1 MPPIKNPLISVI
13 MSCYKSNKEHL
24 KQSIESI
31 LNQTYNN
38 FEFLIADNG
47 EDFDLKSFLNNFNDN
62 RIKYIK
68 NNPIVHPASSYD
80 NLAMLAK
87 GEYVA
92 IQDHDDISMPNRL
105 EMEKNALDAF
115 PEIQSVSGGI
125 HIFGIRKE
133 YNDCPIMSP
142 EKLKEELIFCQP
154 IRQPTWMKRKNFCEQ
169 YKYDPNWMIYDY
181 EFWSRTREIPHF
193 IIGFKLLDYRKSI
206 SNTGKQ
212 RSQNIRNE
220 HRLIVQRNLKE
231 LGIIAPIEL
240 CEMLDPFNHSKHSF
254 EFIEIFKKNKDKL
267 LVHISEE
274 LYNKKLEEI
283 IKKTI

>member
-1 MPPIKNPLISVI
+1 MISVI
-13 MSCYKSNKEHL
+13 MSCHCSNKEHL
-24 KQSIESI
+24 KESI
-31 LNQTYNN
+31 ISVLNQSYSD
-38 FEFLIADNG
+38 FELLVADNG
-47 EDFDLKSFLNNFNDN
+47 ENFDLGAFLSDFRDN
-62 RIKYIK
+62 RIKFIK
-68 NNPIVHPASSYD
+68 NDPIVHPALSYD

-142 EKLKEELIFCQP
+142 EKLKEELVFYQP
-154 IRQPTWMKRKNFCEQ
+154 IRQPTWMKRKSFCEQ
-169 YKYDPNWMIYDY
+169 YKYDQNWMIYDY
-181 EFWSRTREIPHF
+181 EFWSRTREMPHF

-240 CEMLDPFNHSKHSF
+240 CEMLDPYNHNKHSF
-254 EFIEIFKKNKDKL
+254 EFVEIFKKNKDKL
-267 LVHISEE
+267 LAHISEE
-274 LYNKKLEEI
+274 LYTRKLREITNKSV
-283 IKKTI
+283 